1 MLDQP
6 ATTGAASAMAIDRRL
21 LKRVFGWLAI
31 DGHLPPSRWG
41 IGLQRGDA
49 ICTRQSGAQLIGRS
63 LAAGKATSS
72 I

>member
-41 IGLQRGDA
+41 IGLQRVMPSA
-49 ICTRQSGAQLIGRS
+49 HANPAHS
-63 LAAGKATSS
+63 
-72 I
+72 

>member
-6 ATTGAASAMAIDRRL
+6 ATTGAAFAMANVRRL
-21 LKRVFGWLAI
+21 LKRVFDWLAI
-31 DGHLPPSRWG
+31 DGHLPLSRWG
-41 IGLQRGDA
+41 IALQRGDA
-49 ICTRQSGAQLIGRS
+49 ICTRQPGAQLIGRS